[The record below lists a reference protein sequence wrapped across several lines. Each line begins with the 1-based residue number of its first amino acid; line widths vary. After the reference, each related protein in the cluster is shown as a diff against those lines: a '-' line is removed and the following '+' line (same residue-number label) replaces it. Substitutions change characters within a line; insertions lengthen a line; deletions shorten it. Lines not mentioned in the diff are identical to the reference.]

1 MAVDIDASI
10 VNHSFTILCQSQ
22 ILKGY
27 INICCANGTMQSK
40 KFMNSC
46 EHLDVVINKF
56 ASYRLSNSPRSR
68 ASLLELY
75 WCISCNHDYNIIQLW
90 RIPSYSTYGITN
102 DLEFSFHLVV
112 ARNALF
118 DASNIS
124 HRKKSTYVYIHFTT
138 IYSICITLA
147 AGLNSRVKLSRKC
160 AVPVRS
166 PG

>member
-10 VNHSFTILCQSQ
+10 VNHGFPILCQSQ

-27 INICCANGTMQSK
+27 INICCANGTMN
-40 KFMNSC
+40 FMNSC
-46 EHLDVVINKF
+46 EHLDGKF
-56 ASYRLSNSPRSR
+56 VSYRLSNSPRSR

-75 WCISCNHDYNIIQLW
+75 WCISCNHDHNIIQLW
-90 RIPSYSTYGITN
+90 RIPSYSMYDITN

-124 HRKKSTYVYIHFTT
+124 HKKKSTYVYIHFTT

-147 AGLNSRVKLSRKC
+147 AGLNIRVKLSRKY